1 MEGHDPKVMQNMQ
14 DSLDSLHTRL
24 DRFYAW
30 AAELQVQIRNLQG
43 RQTFLESQSQINIL
57 QTDDTALQA
66 RLEKIKKICS

>member
-1 MEGHDPKVMQNMQ
+1 MEGHDPKVMQKMQ

-43 RQTFLESQSQINIL
+43 RQTFLESQSRIDII
-57 QTDDTALQA
+57 QTDEAALQA
-66 RLEKIKKICS
+66 RLEKIKKT

>member
-1 MEGHDPKVMQNMQ
+1 MEGHDPKALQEIQ
-14 DSLDSLHTRL
+14 DSLDSLHARM
-24 DRFYAW
+24 DKFYGW

-66 RLEKIKKICS
+66 RLEKIKKL